1 MSTLR
6 VGIASYEEMK
16 ARTLAIARGQLK
28 PGPQDPKVWFTSTES
43 MARVLSAKNRALLET
58 IRLKAPQ
65 SLTELAEQT
74 GRKKPNLSRTLKTM
88 ARYGLV
94 RVSPG
99 ADGRLVH
106 KAPYKRVEV
115 FVDLSTTAGSGR

>member
-6 VGIASYEEMK
+6 VGIASYEQMK

-43 MARVLSAKNRALLET
+43 MARVLSAKNRELLET

-65 SLTELAEQT
+65 SLSELAEQT

-88 ARYGLV
+88 QRYGLV
-94 RVSPG
+94 QVHPEGR
-99 ADGRLVH
+99 GRLVAKVLH
-106 KAPYKRVEV
+106 KRVAMVLELGPV
-115 FVDLSTTAGSGR
+115 AH

>member
-1 MSTLR
+1 MNTLR
-6 VGIASYEEMK
+6 VGIASLEQMK

-43 MARVLSAKNRALLET
+43 MARVLSAKNRELLET

-65 SLTELAEQT
+65 SLSELAELT

-88 ARYGLV
+88 QRYGLV
-94 RVSPG
+94 QVHPEGR
-99 ADGRLVH
+99 GRLVA
-106 KAPYKRVEV
+106 KVLYKRVAMVLE
-115 FVDLSTTAGSGR
+115 LCRTAH

>member
-6 VGIASYEEMK
+6 VGIASYAEMK
-16 ARTLAIARGQLK
+16 ARTLAIARGELK

-43 MARVLSAKNRALLET
+43 MARVLSAKNRELLET

-88 ARYGLV
+88 ERYGLV
-94 RVSPG
+94 RVCPG
-99 ADGRLVH
+99 MHGRLVH
-106 KAPYKRVEV
+106 KVPYKRVAVVLE
-115 FVDLSTTAGSGR
+115 LSTTAGSGR

>member
-6 VGIASYEEMK
+6 VGIASLEEMK
-16 ARTLAIARGQLK
+16 ARTLAIARGEFK
-28 PGPQDPKVWFTSTES
+28 PAPQDPKVWFTSTES
-43 MARVLSAKNRALLET
+43 MARVLSAKNRELLET

-88 ARYGLV
+88 ERYGLV
-94 RVSPG
+94 RAFPG
-99 ADGRLVH
+99 LGGRLVH
-106 KAPYKRVEV
+106 KVPYKRVAVVLE
-115 FVDLSTTAGSGR
+115 LGRNAGSAR